1 MRSLIASDRADAAP
15 LFAGTPPSSTLVSA
29 LRDHDWAIAY
39 TRTLALSAGLATFVP
54 RVVTHDPDPPAS
66 AEHASRWLARPL
78 QSLGLSAEEAPP
90 SCRPGPNESLP
101 SDELLSR
108 LPERFLA
115 VHPGSGS
122 ATKNWP
128 AQRFAALIDA
138 LAAGEAWLLVEG
150 PADEASAAP
159 LRGLPRAVLA
169 RDRPLRS
176 LGALLGHAG
185 LYVGND
191 SGVTHLAAAWGAPTL
206 ALFGPT
212 DPAVWGP
219 VGERVTTLCSP
230 NRQMDGLDLSE
241 VVARALAFRAPGV
254 SPDRAR
260 RAPPP

>member
-1 MRSLIASDRADAAP
+1 VQTLIASDRADAAP
-15 LFAGTPPSSTLVSA
+15 LFAGTPPSSALVSA
-29 LRDHDWAIAY
+29 LRDHDWAFAY
-39 TRTLALSAGLATFVP
+39 TRTLALSEGLATFVP
-54 RVVTHDPDPPAS
+54 RVVTHDPDPPA
-66 AEHASRWLARPL
+66 AAGHASQWLARPL
-78 QSLGLSAEEAPP
+78 QSLGLSAEGTPP
-90 SCRPGPNESLP
+90 SCRPGPKESLT

-108 LPERFLA
+108 LPQRFLA

-122 ATKNWP
+122 VTKNWP

-138 LAAGEAWLLVEG
+138 LAPGEAWLLVEG

-212 DPAVWGP
+212 DPTIWGP
-219 VGERVTTLCSP
+219 VGERVTSIRSR
-230 NRQMDGLDLSE
+230 NERMDGLDLSQA
-241 VVARALAFRAPGV
+241 VAAALALKAPGA
-254 SPDRAR
+254 SPGRGR
-260 RAPPP
+260 RERPL